1 MAVSIRKFTLIWI
14 CLGSAVLLACYIM
27 LNSLLLT
34 ETFSS
39 FAYDTLAN
47 NTVRVANFLDEEVQ
61 KLDDIIVDWAVW
73 DDSYQFM
80 QKDKPDFVRSNLNDR
95 TLDSLDLAF
104 IAFVD
109 NESRVV
115 WSASRQADGSFA
127 PQLDEAVRELI
138 LRQTKML
145 LPDDQEGRIRGIAR
159 LHDTFTVIASCP
171 ISDSEGTAPKLGTL
185 VMGRDLT
192 EAIIKKIEEKTRL
205 RFSLADHIDSAS
217 LGRLVRT
224 QHLQTASSDLA
235 IHIYDT
241 NASTLSGHVKLKDI
255 TGAEQI
261 DLIVSGDKE
270 ILKLGQSASRKSS
283 IILISGGIALI
294 GCILFLI
301 ERRVLRRIL
310 GIKSQITEINK
321 TINVFGAKKEVIIP
335 GDDEIS
341 ELARYISLYISQITN
356 YKLNLENLV
365 KERTKRLQEKNVENE
380 KIRQKL
386 EEAKVLAEQANKTKT
401 DFLAKVTHEIRTPM
415 NAIKGMNDYLL
426 STSVTDDQ
434 RDCLTAVKE
443 SSDHLLTI
451 VNDLLDLSKIEAGK
465 IVLEAIDFNLKSVIE
480 STTRLM
486 VPLANKKNIELV
498 THLDDSADVVVR
510 GDPARLRQILLNLT
524 NNALKFTKF
533 GGIAVTA
540 TATTDAAAGGYEI
553 AITVSD
559 TGVGIERGRLDTIFE
574 PFTQGDD
581 STSRKFGG
589 TGLGLSVCKQLV
601 GLMHGEI
608 TVESTPGEGS
618 SFTVRLPLP
627 QGDYNAIY
635 AKPDAAASQAAP
647 LDRLMILVV
656 DDNPMNL
663 RVAQKVFSLL
673 NQEPILAQGAQEAL
687 AFLKTALFDMVF
699 LDIEMPE
706 VNGIELCRLIR
717 DGVTTPLNKDVPI
730 TAMTAYS
737 LDTIRDECLACGMDD
752 FITKPLDPQV
762 LYEKILLLHQNMT
775 GLCRYEHGA
784 SGQPEPDTPQDGQGN
799 ARTLHSELALLKLG
813 GDTELY
819 REVCEGYLE
828 KYNTQRLDITLVQA
842 RPEPDKLGFEI
853 HSLKGLAQQLGAEKL
868 CAVATMMEKT
878 LKNRQPCEDAA
889 FARLLDA
896 ARETE
901 QAVTDY
907 LARTRP
913 KAD

>member
-14 CLGSAVLLACYIM
+14 CLGSAVLIAFYIM

-34 ETFSS
+34 ETFSN

-47 NTVRVANFLDEEVQ
+47 NTARVANFLDEEVQ

-80 QKDKPDFVRSNLNDR
+80 QKAMPDFVRSNLNDR
-95 TLDSLDLAF
+95 TLSSLDLAF

-109 NESRVV
+109 NEGRIV
-115 WSASRQADGSFA
+115 WSASRKGDDSFA
-127 PQLDEAVRELI
+127 PQLDEAVRDL
-138 LRQTKML
+138 LVRQTTML

-159 LHDTFTVIASCP
+159 LQDTFTIIASCP
-171 ISDSEGTAPKLGTL
+171 ISDSEGTAPKQGTL

-205 RFSLADHIDSAS
+205 RFTLADQFEAAP
-217 LGRLVRT
+217 LGRLEHT
-224 QHLQTASSDLA
+224 EHLQTESSDLA

-241 NASTLSGHVKLKDI
+241 NETTLSGHVKLKDI
-255 TGAEQI
+255 TGAKTI
-261 DLIVSGDKE
+261 DLIVSGNKD

-283 IILISGGIALI
+283 MLLICGGMALI

-301 ERRVLRRIL
+301 ERKVLRRIL
-310 GIKSQITEINK
+310 SIKSQITEINK
-321 TINVFGAKKEVIIP
+321 TINVFGPKKDITIS
-335 GDDEIS
+335 GNDEIS
-341 ELARYISLYISQITN
+341 ELARYISLYISEITN

-365 KERTKRLQEKNVENE
+365 AERTRRLQEKHVENE

-386 EEAKVLAEQANKTKT
+386 EEAKVVAEQANKTKT

-426 STSVTDDQ
+426 STAVTDDQ
-434 RDCLTAVKE
+434 RDCLTAIKE

-465 IVLEAIDFNLKSVIE
+465 VALENIDFNLKSVIE

-486 VPLANKKNIELV
+486 LPLANKKNIELV
-498 THLDDSADVVVR
+498 THLDDAADVVVR

-524 NNALKFTKF
+524 NNALKFTKI

-540 TATTDAAAGGYEI
+540 TAAKDAATGGYE
-553 AITVSD
+553 ATITVSD
-559 TGVGIERGRLDTIFE
+559 TGVGIEQARLDTIFE
-574 PFTQGDD
+574 PFTQGDN

-608 TVESTPGEGS
+608 TVASTPGHGS
-618 SFTVRLPLP
+618 SFTVRLPLA
-627 QGDYNAIY
+627 QGDYNNIY
-635 AKPDAAASQAAP
+635 AKPDAAKTREAP

-673 NQEPILAQGAQEAL
+673 NQEPILAQGAQDAL

-699 LDIEMPE
+699 LDIEMPDI
-706 VNGIELCRLIR
+706 NGLELCHLIR
-717 DGVTTPLNKDVPI
+717 DGVTAPLNKNVHI

-762 LYEKILLLHQNMT
+762 LYERILLLHQNMT

-784 SGQPEPDTPQDGQGN
+784 SGQQGTDDPQDAQDHC
-799 ARTLHSELALLKLG
+799 RTLHSELALLKLG

-828 KYNTQRLDITLVQA
+828 KYNAERINITLMQA
-842 RPEPDKLGFEI
+842 RPETEKLGFEI
-853 HSLKGLAQQLGAEKL
+853 HSLKGIAQQLGAEKL
-868 CAVATMMEKT
+868 CAVAVAMEKT
-878 LKNRQPCEDAA
+878 LKNQQPCEEAA

-901 QAVTDY
+901 QAVKTH

>member
-14 CLGSAVLLACYIM
+14 CLGSAVLIAFYIM

-34 ETFSS
+34 ETFSN
-39 FAYDTLAN
+39 FAYETQAN
-47 NTVRVANFLDEEVQ
+47 NTARVANFLDEEVQ

-80 QKDKPDFVRSNLNDR
+80 QKKKPDFVRSNLNDR
-95 TLDSLDLAF
+95 TLGSLDLAF

-109 NESRVV
+109 NEGRIV
-115 WSASRQADGSFA
+115 WSASRKEDGAFA
-127 PQLDEAVRELI
+127 PQLGEAVRDLI
-138 LRQTKML
+138 LRKTKIL
-145 LPDDQEGRIRGIAR
+145 LPDSQDGRIHGIAK
-159 LHDTFTVIASCP
+159 LQDTFTIIASCP
-171 ISDSEGTAPKLGTL
+171 ISDSEGVAPKLGTL

-205 RFSLADHIDSAS
+205 RFSLADHFDSAP

-224 QHLQTASSDLA
+224 EHLQTASSDLA

-241 NASTLSGHVKLKDI
+241 NESTLSSHVTLQDI
-255 TGAEQI
+255 TGAQAI

-283 IILISGGIALI
+283 IILISGGIALM
-294 GCILFLI
+294 GCIIFLI
-301 ERRVLRRIL
+301 EKRVLRRIL
-310 GIKSQITEINK
+310 SIKSQITEINK
-321 TINVFGAKKEVIIP
+321 TINVFGAKKDVTVS

-365 KERTKRLQEKNVENE
+365 KERTRRLQEKNVENE

-386 EEAKVLAEQANKTKT
+386 EEAKVIAEQANKTKT

-426 STSVTDDQ
+426 STAVTEDQ
-434 RDCLTAVKE
+434 HDCLTAIKE

-465 IVLEAIDFNLKSVIE
+465 IVLETIDFNLKSVIE

-486 VPLANKKNIELV
+486 LPLANKKNIELV
-498 THLDDSADVVVR
+498 TLIDDSADVVVR

-524 NNALKFTKF
+524 NNALKFTKL

-540 TATTDAAAGGYEI
+540 AATKDPASGSYVAT
-553 AITVSD
+553 ITVSD
-559 TGVGIERGRLDTIFE
+559 TGVGIEASRLLTIFE

-608 TVESTPGEGS
+608 AVESTPGEGS
-618 SFTVRLPLP
+618 SFTVRLPLA
-627 QGDYNAIY
+627 QGDYNHILAR
-635 AKPDAAASQAAP
+635 PDAAKGRETA

-706 VNGIELCRLIR
+706 INGIELCHMIR
-717 DGVTTPLNKDVPI
+717 DGVTTPLNKNVHI

-762 LYEKILLLHQNMT
+762 LYERILLLHQNMT
-775 GLCRYEHGA
+775 GLCRYEHVA
-784 SGQPEPDTPQDGQGN
+784 SGQQGTDMPQDAQGN
-799 ARTLHSELALLKLG
+799 GRTLNSELALLKLG

-819 REVCEGYLE
+819 KEVCEGYLE
-828 KYNTQRLDITLVQA
+828 KYNTQRMEITLVQS
-842 RPEPDKLGFEI
+842 RPEPERLGFEI
-853 HSLKGLAQQLGAEKL
+853 HSLKGIAQQLGAEKL
-868 CAVATMMEKT
+868 CAVATTIEKA
-878 LKNRQPCEDAA
+878 LKNQEPCEDAA

-907 LARTRP
+907 LSRTRP

>member
-1 MAVSIRKFTLIWI
+1 MAVSIRKFTRIWI
-14 CLGSAVLLACYIM
+14 CLGSAVLIAFYIL

-34 ETFSS
+34 ETFSN
-39 FAYDTLAN
+39 FAYETLAN
-47 NTVRVANFLDEEVQ
+47 NTARVANFLDEEVQ

-80 QKDKPDFVRSNLNDR
+80 QKNKPDFVRSNLNDR
-95 TLDSLDLAF
+95 TLGSLDLAF

-109 NESRVV
+109 NEGRIV
-115 WSASRQADGSFA
+115 WSASRKEDGGFA
-127 PQLDEAVRELI
+127 PKLDEAVRDLI
-138 LRQTKML
+138 VRQTKML
-145 LPDDQEGRIRGIAR
+145 LPNDQEGRIRGIAK
-159 LHDTFTVIASCP
+159 LQDIFTVIASCP
-171 ISDSEGTAPKLGTL
+171 ISDSEGAAPKLGTL

-192 EAIIKKIEEKTRL
+192 EAIIRKIEEKTRL
-205 RFSLADHIDSAS
+205 RFSLADHFDSAP
-217 LGRLVRT
+217 LGRQVRT
-224 QHLQTASSDLA
+224 EHLQTASSDLA

-241 NASTLSGHVKLKDI
+241 NDSTLSGHVKLKDI
-255 TGAEQI
+255 AGEQAI
-261 DLIVSGDKE
+261 DLIVSGDKA
-270 ILKLGQSASRKSS
+270 ILKLGQSASLKSS
-283 IILISGGIALI
+283 ILLICGGFALI

-301 ERRVLRRIL
+301 ERKVLRRIL
-310 GIKSQITEINK
+310 SIKSQITEINK
-321 TINVFGAKKEVIIP
+321 TINVFGAKKEVTIS

-341 ELARYISLYISQITN
+341 ELARYISLYISEITN

-365 KERTKRLQEKNVENE
+365 KERTRRLQEKNVENE

-386 EEAKVLAEQANKTKT
+386 EEAKVVAEQANKTKT

-426 STSVTDDQ
+426 STAVSDDQ

-465 IVLEAIDFNLKSVIE
+465 IALETIDFNLKGVIE

-486 VPLANKKNIELV
+486 LPLANQKNIELV
-498 THLDDSADVVVR
+498 TLLDDSADVVVR

-524 NNALKFTKF
+524 NNALKFTKI

-540 TATTDAAAGGYEI
+540 AATRDAASGSYQAT
-553 AITVSD
+553 ITVSD
-559 TGVGIERGRLDTIFE
+559 TGVGIEQARLDTIFE

-608 TVESTPGEGS
+608 AVDSRPGQGS

-627 QGDYNAIY
+627 PGDYTAIY
-635 AKPDAAASQAAP
+635 AKPDAATPQAAP

-656 DDNPMNL
+656 DDNSMNL

-706 VNGIELCRLIR
+706 INGIELCHMIR
-717 DGVTTPLNKDVPI
+717 DGVTTPLNRNVHI

-752 FITKPLDPQV
+752 FITKPLDPQT
-762 LYEKILLLHQNMT
+762 LYERILLLHQNMT
-775 GLCRYEHGA
+775 GLCRYEHHAG
-784 SGQPEPDTPQDGQGN
+784 GQRGTDTPQDDLANG
-799 ARTLHSELALLKLG
+799 RTLNSELALLKLG

-828 KYNTQRLDITLVQA
+828 KYNTQRIDITLVQA
-842 RPEPDKLGFEI
+842 RPEAEKLGFEI

-868 CAVATMMEKT
+868 CTVATSMEKT
-878 LKNRQPCEDAA
+878 LKNHEPCEDAA

>member
-1 MAVSIRKFTLIWI
+1 MTVSIRKFTQIWI

-34 ETFSS
+34 QTFST
-39 FAYDTLAN
+39 FAYEALAN
-47 NTVRVANFLDEEVQ
+47 NTARVANFLNEEVQ

-80 QKDKPDFVRSNLNDR
+80 QKRKPDFVRSNLNDR
-95 TLDSLDLAF
+95 TLGSLDLAF

-109 NESRVV
+109 NEGRIV
-115 WSASRQADGSFA
+115 WSASRQTDGGFMQ
-127 PQLDEAVRELI
+127 QLDAAVRELI
-138 LRQTKML
+138 VSQTKML
-145 LPDDQEGRIRGIAR
+145 RPDDQEGRIRGIAK
-159 LHDTFTVIASCP
+159 LQDSFTVIASCP
-171 ISDSEGTAPKLGTL
+171 ISDSEGAAPKLGTL

-205 RFSLADHIDSAS
+205 RFSLADHFDSAP
-217 LGRLVRT
+217 LGRRVRT
-224 QHLQTASSDLA
+224 EHLHTASADLA

-241 NASTLSGHVKLKDI
+241 DDSTLSGHVKLKDI

-283 IILISGGIALI
+283 LILISGGIALI

-301 ERRVLRRIL
+301 EKKVLRRIL
-310 GIKSQITEINK
+310 SIKSQITEINK
-321 TINVFGAKKEVIIP
+321 TINVFGAKKDITIS

-341 ELARYISLYISQITN
+341 ELAHYISLYISQITN

-426 STSVTDDQ
+426 STTVNDDQ
-434 RDCLTAVKE
+434 RDCLIAVKE

-465 IVLEAIDFNLKSVIE
+465 IALEALDFNLKSVVE
-480 STTRLM
+480 STIRLM
-486 VPLANKKNIELV
+486 QPLANKKNIELV
-498 THLDDSADVVVR
+498 TLLDDSADVVVR

-524 NNALKFTKF
+524 NNALKFTKI

-540 TATTDAAAGGYEI
+540 AATKDATAGGYE
-553 AITVSD
+553 ASITVSD
-559 TGVGIERGRLDTIFE
+559 TGVGIEQARLDCIFE

-601 GLMHGEI
+601 GLMHGDI
-608 TVESTPGEGS
+608 AVSSAPGQGS
-618 SFTVRLPLP
+618 SFTVRLPLA
-627 QGDYNAIY
+627 QGDYDNIY
-635 AKPDAAASQAAP
+635 AKPDAAATQAAP

-656 DDNPMNL
+656 DDNAMNL

-687 AFLKTALFDMVF
+687 TFLKTALFDMVF

-706 VNGIELCRLIR
+706 INGLELCRMIR
-717 DGVTTPLNKDVPI
+717 DGAATPLNKDVHI

-752 FITKPLDPQV
+752 FIAKPLDPQV
-762 LYEKILLLHQNMT
+762 LYERILLLHQRQT
-775 GLCRYEHGA
+775 GFCRYEHDAQSQQGIVA
-784 SGQPEPDTPQDGQGN
+784 PRDDQRDG
-799 ARTLHSELALLKLG
+799 RTLHSEQIGRAH
-813 GDTELY
+813 
-819 REVCEGYLE
+819 V
-828 KYNTQRLDITLVQA
+828 
-842 RPEPDKLGFEI
+842 
-853 HSLKGLAQQLGAEKL
+853 
-868 CAVATMMEKT
+868 
-878 LKNRQPCEDAA
+878 
-889 FARLLDA
+889 
-896 ARETE
+896 
-901 QAVTDY
+901 
-907 LARTRP
+907 
-913 KAD
+913 

>member
-14 CLGSAVLLACYIM
+14 CLGSAVLLAIYIM

-34 ETFSS
+34 QTFSN
-39 FAYDTLAN
+39 FAYGTLAN

-73 DDSYQFM
+73 NDSYQFM
-80 QKDKPDFVRSNLNDR
+80 QKRRPDFVRSNLNDR
-95 TLDSLDLAF
+95 TLGSLDLAF

-109 NESRVV
+109 NESRIV
-115 WSASRQADGSFA
+115 WSASRQADGGFMQ
-127 PQLDEAVRELI
+127 QLDKAVRELI
-138 LRQTKML
+138 VRQTKML
-145 LPDDQEGRIRGIAR
+145 LPDDQEGRIRGIAK
-159 LHDTFTVIASCP
+159 LQDTFTVIASCP

-185 VMGRDLT
+185 VMGRNLT

-205 RFSLADHIDSAS
+205 RFSLADHFDSAP

-224 QHLQTASSDLA
+224 EHLQTASADLA

-241 NASTLSGHVKLKDI
+241 NETTLSGHVKLKDI
-255 TGAEQI
+255 TGDQAI

-270 ILKLGQSASRKSS
+270 ILRLGQSASRKSS
-283 IILISGGIALI
+283 LILISGGIALI

-301 ERRVLRRIL
+301 EKKVLRRIL
-310 GIKSQITEINK
+310 SIKSQITEINK
-321 TINVFGAKKEVIIP
+321 TINVFGAKKDITIS

-365 KERTKRLQEKNVENE
+365 KERTRRLQEKNVENE

-386 EEAKVLAEQANKTKT
+386 EEAKVVAEQANKTKT

-434 RDCLTAVKE
+434 RDCLIAVKE

-465 IVLEAIDFNLKSVIE
+465 IVLESIDFNLKSVIE

-486 VPLANKKNIELV
+486 LPLATKKNIELV
-498 THLDDSADVVVR
+498 TLLDDSADVVVR

-524 NNALKFTKF
+524 NNALKFTKM

-540 TATTDAAAGGYEI
+540 AATKDAPAGNYE
-553 AITVSD
+553 ATITVSD
-559 TGVGIERGRLDTIFE
+559 TGVGIEQARLDSIFE

-589 TGLGLSVCKQLV
+589 TGLGLSVCRQLV
-601 GLMHGEI
+601 GLMHGDI
-608 TVESTPGEGS
+608 AVASTPGQGS
-618 SFTVRLPLP
+618 SFTVRLPLA
-627 QGDYNAIY
+627 QGDYNNIY
-635 AKPDAAASQAAP
+635 AKPDAASAKAAP
-647 LDRLMILVV
+647 LDRLMLLVV

-663 RVAQKVFSLL
+663 RVAQKVFSLI
-673 NQEPILAQGAQEAL
+673 NQEPILAQDAQEAL

-706 VNGIELCRLIR
+706 INGIELCRMIR
-717 DGVTTPLNKDVPI
+717 DGVTTPLNKNVHI

-762 LYEKILLLHQNMT
+762 LYERILLLHQNMT
-775 GLCRYEHGA
+775 GLCRYEHHAG
-784 SGQPEPDTPQDGQGN
+784 GQRGTGTPPDAQDNG
-799 ARTLHSELALLKLG
+799 RTLNSELALLKLG
-813 GDTELY
+813 GDSELY

-828 KYNTQRLDITLVQA
+828 KYNTERIDISLVQA

-868 CAVATMMEKT
+868 CAVATSMEKT
-878 LKNRQPCEDAA
+878 LKNQEPCEEAA
-889 FARLLDA
+889 FARLLDV

-901 QAVTDY
+901 QAVNDY
-907 LARTRP
+907 LARTTP

>member
-14 CLGSAVLLACYIM
+14 CLGSAVLLACYIT

-34 ETFSS
+34 QTFSN
-39 FAYDTLAN
+39 FAYETLAN
-47 NTVRVANFLDEEVQ
+47 NTARVANFLDEEVQ
-61 KLDDIIVDWAVW
+61 KLDDIIVDWSVW
-73 DDSYQFM
+73 DDSYLFM
-80 QKDKPDFVRSNLNDR
+80 QKQKPDFVRSNLNDR
-95 TLDSLDLAF
+95 TLTSLDLAF

-109 NESRVV
+109 NEGRIV
-115 WSASRQADGSFA
+115 WSGSRQEDGSFA
-127 PQLDEAVRELI
+127 PQLEEAVRDVI
-138 LRQTKML
+138 LSQSDIL
-145 LPDDQEGRIRGIAR
+145 LPEAQEGRIRGIAK
-159 LHDTFTVIASCP
+159 LQDTFTIIASCP
-171 ISDSEGTAPKLGTL
+171 ISDSEGAAPKQGTL
-185 VMGRDLT
+185 IMGRDLT

-205 RFSLADHIDSAS
+205 RFTLADHFDSAP

-224 QHLQTASSDLA
+224 EHLQTPSSDLA

-241 NASTLSGHVKLKDI
+241 NESTLSGHVKLKDI
-255 TGAEQI
+255 TGDQAI
-261 DLIVSGDKE
+261 DLIVSGDKK
-270 ILKLGQSASRKSS
+270 ILRLGQSASRKSS

-310 GIKSQITEINK
+310 SIKSQITEINK
-321 TINVFGAKKEVIIP
+321 TINVFGAKKEVTIA

-365 KERTKRLQEKNVENE
+365 KERTKRLQEKNIENE

-386 EEAKVLAEQANKTKT
+386 EEAKVLAEQANKAKT

-426 STSVTDDQ
+426 STNVTNDQ

-465 IVLEAIDFNLKSVIE
+465 IVLESIDFNLKNVIE
-480 STTRLM
+480 STTRLLL
-486 VPLANKKNIELV
+486 PLANQKNIELV
-498 THLDDSADVVVR
+498 TLLDDSADVVVR

-524 NNALKFTKF
+524 NNALKFTKI

-540 TATTDAAAGGYEI
+540 SATKDPATGNYE
-553 AITVSD
+553 ATITISD
-559 TGVGIERGRLDTIFE
+559 TGVGIERNRLESIFE

-589 TGLGLSVCKQLV
+589 TGLGLSVCRQLV

-608 TVESTPGEGS
+608 TVDSTPGQGS
-618 SFTVRLPLP
+618 NFTVRLPLP
-627 QGDYNAIY
+627 QGDYNNIY
-635 AKPDAAASQAAP
+635 AKPDAVSAQAAP

-663 RVAQKVFSLL
+663 RVAQKVFSLI

-706 VNGIELCRLIR
+706 INGIELCHMIR
-717 DGVTTPLNKDVPI
+717 DGVTTPLNKNVYI

-752 FITKPLDPQV
+752 FITKPLDPHA
-762 LYEKILLLHQNMT
+762 LYERILLLHQHMT
-775 GLCRYEHGA
+775 GFCHYGHAAEGRREA
-784 SGQPEPDTPQDGQGN
+784 DMAQDDQDN
-799 ARTLHSELALLKLG
+799 YRALHSELALLKLG
-813 GDTELY
+813 GDAELY

-828 KYNTQRLDITLVQA
+828 KYNTERINITLVQA
-842 RPEPDKLGFEI
+842 RPDAEHLGFEI
-853 HSLKGLAQQLGAEKL
+853 HSIKGLAQQLGAEKL
-868 CAVATMMEKT
+868 CAVATAMEKT
-878 LKNRQPCEDAA
+878 LKNKESCEEAA
-889 FARLLDA
+889 FARLLEA

-901 QAVTDY
+901 QAVKDY
-907 LARTRP
+907 LARTTP

>member
-14 CLGSAVLLACYIM
+14 CLGSAVLIAFYIL

-34 ETFSS
+34 QTFTE
-39 FAYDTLAN
+39 FAYATLAN

-80 QKDKPDFVRSNLNDR
+80 QKEKPEFVRSNLNDR
-95 TLDSLDLAF
+95 TLSSLDLAF
-104 IAFVD
+104 LAFVD
-109 NESRVV
+109 NEGRIV
-115 WSASRQADGSFA
+115 WSASRQPDDSFA
-127 PQLDEAVRELI
+127 TQLGEAVRDLI
-138 LRQTKML
+138 LRQTKIL
-145 LPDDQEGRIRGIAR
+145 LSDDQEGRIRGIAR
-159 LHDTFTVIASCP
+159 LHDTFTIIASCP
-171 ISDSEGTAPKLGTL
+171 ISDSEGEAPKLGTL

-192 EAIIKKIEEKTRL
+192 EPIIKKIEEKTRL
-205 RFSLADHIDSAS
+205 RFSLADNFDSTS
-217 LGRLVRT
+217 LGRQVRT
-224 QHLQTASSDLA
+224 EHLQTESSDLA

-255 TGAEQI
+255 TGTEQI

-301 ERRVLRRIL
+301 ERKVLRRIL
-310 GIKSQITEINK
+310 SIKSQITEINK
-321 TINVFGAKKEVIIP
+321 TINVFGAKKEVTIS

-356 YKLNLENLV
+356 YKLNLESLV
-365 KERTKRLQEKNVENE
+365 KERTRRLQEKNVENE

-386 EEAKVLAEQANKTKT
+386 EEAKIVAEQANKTKT

-426 STSVTDDQ
+426 STAVTDDQ
-434 RDCLTAVKE
+434 RDCLTAIKE

-465 IVLEAIDFNLKSVIE
+465 IVLETIDFNLKSVIE

-486 VPLANKKNIELV
+486 APLANKKNIELV
-498 THLDDSADVVVR
+498 THLDDGADVVVR
-510 GDPARLRQILLNLT
+510 GDPARLRQVLLNLI
-524 NNALKFTKF
+524 NNALKFTKI
-533 GGIAVTA
+533 GGITVTA
-540 TATTDAAAGGYEI
+540 SATKDPATGNYE
-553 AITVSD
+553 ATITVSD
-559 TGVGIERGRLDTIFE
+559 SGVGIEQDRLDSIFE

-589 TGLGLSVCKQLV
+589 TGLGLSVCRQLI

-608 TVESTPGEGS
+608 TVASTPGHGS
-618 SFTVRLPLP
+618 SFIVRLPLA

-635 AKPDAAASQAAP
+635 AKPDAAKAQAAP
-647 LDRLMILVV
+647 LDRLMLLVV

-699 LDIEMPE
+699 LDIEMPDI
-706 VNGIELCRLIR
+706 NGIELCRMIR
-717 DGVTTPLNKDVPI
+717 DGVTAPLNKDVHL

-762 LYEKILLLHQNMT
+762 LYERILLLHQNMT
-775 GLCRYEHGA
+775 GLCRYEHDA
-784 SGQPEPDTPQDGQGN
+784 AGQPKPDRPQDDQNNG
-799 ARTLHSELALLKLG
+799 RTLNSELALLKLG
-813 GDTELY
+813 GDAELY

-828 KYNTQRLDITLVQA
+828 KYNAERIDITLVQG
-842 RPEPDKLGFEI
+842 RPEPEKLGFEI
-853 HSLKGLAQQLGAEKL
+853 HSLKGIAQQLGAEKL
-868 CAVATMMEKT
+868 CAVATTMEKT
-878 LKNRQPCEDAA
+878 LKNRQPCEEAA

-896 ARETE
+896 ARDTE
-901 QAVTDY
+901 QAVKDH

-913 KAD
+913 KAG

>member
-1 MAVSIRKFTLIWI
+1 
-14 CLGSAVLLACYIM
+14 M

-95 TLDSLDLAF
+95 TLGSLDLAF

-171 ISDSEGTAPKLGTL
+171 ISDSEGEAPKLGTL

-205 RFSLADHIDSAS
+205 RFSLTDHIDSAS

-261 DLIVSGDKE
+261 DLIVSGDKA

-321 TINVFGAKKEVIIP
+321 TINVFGAKKEVVIP

-426 STSVTDDQ
+426 STAVTADQ

-465 IVLEAIDFNLKSVIE
+465 VVLETIDFNLKSVIE
-480 STTRLM
+480 STTRLLL
-486 VPLANKKNIELV
+486 PLANKKNIELV
-498 THLDDSADVVVR
+498 THLDDNADVVVR

-524 NNALKFTKF
+524 NNALKFTKL

-540 TATTDAAAGGYEI
+540 TTIKDAATGGYE
-553 AITVSD
+553 ATITVSD
-559 TGVGIERGRLDTIFE
+559 TGVGIEQARLETIFE
-574 PFTQGDD
+574 PFTQGDN

-608 TVESTPGEGS
+608 TVESTPGQGS
-618 SFTVRLPLP
+618 SFTVRLPLA
-627 QGDYNAIY
+627 QGDYDNIY
-635 AKPDAAASQAAP
+635 AKPDAASAQAAP

-687 AFLKTALFDMVF
+687 TFLKTALFDMVF

-706 VNGIELCRLIR
+706 VNGIELCRMIR

-752 FITKPLDPQV
+752 FITKPLDPQA
-762 LYEKILLLHQNMT
+762 LYEKILLLHQHMT
-775 GLCRYEHGA
+775 GYCRYEHDA
-784 SGQPEPDTPQDGQGN
+784 RGQGETDTAQDGQAN
-799 ARTLHSELALLKLG
+799 ARTLNSELALLKLG
-813 GDTELY
+813 GDGELY

-842 RPEPDKLGFEI
+842 RPEAEKLGFEI

-868 CAVATMMEKT
+868 CAVATTIEK
-878 LKNRQPCEDAA
+878 KIKAQEPCEDAA

-907 LARTRP
+907 LARARP